1 MSTDFSMET
10 LRAFFRKKHN
20 ILVGFLL
27 CFFIALFIQFTGYGI
42 LIVIAGILTGFLM
55 KNTLRA
61 ILISFLG
68 GFLAWLALFGIMAV
82 NSTNAFINAWILVG
96 QLMPAPQLF
105 VSLIGGVITGVG
117 GQLGALFAEII
128 YPPADDL
135 GLPPGPERI
144 PTEELPKRKRVKRKQ
159 TKRKK
164 KKKRY

>member
-1 MSTDFSMET
+1 MSGEISMENV
-10 LRAFFRKKHN
+10 RAFFRRKHN
-20 ILVGFLL
+20 ILIGFLF
-27 CFFIALFIQFTGYGI
+27 CFFIALFIQFSGQGI
-42 LIVIAGILTGFLM
+42 LIVIAGILAGFLM

-61 ILISFLG
+61 IIISFLA
-68 GFLAWLALFGIMAV
+68 GFLAWLTLFGIMAAS
-82 NSTNAFINAWILVG
+82 STNAFINAWILVG
-96 QLMPAPQLF
+96 QLIPAPQLF
-105 VSLIGGVITGVG
+105 VALIGGVITGVG

-144 PTEELPKRKRVKRKQ
+144 PTDELPKRKRVKRKQ